1 MDFRHAAALRKY
13 ASGIFSAKAAAAMPR
28 GDAPCVAAK
37 MIENQKGSKLMKLFE
52 KRPVAAVIMV
62 LAILLG
68 IVMGQARKPDG
79 LGEASTAVVG
89 TYTYVYDHAG
99 VLTDKTMEHIDAVN
113 ESLFAQTGAQILIV
127 TVDTTGG
134 EDIVDYATNLGNR
147 YGVGSAERDNGLVI
161 VLALEDYTPSGLK
174 GDYGV
179 SGGDGLYAYGE
190 ELTDLLYAT
199 METDFA
205 AGRYDDGV
213 RETFDAYI
221 DWFADF
227 YGVTVRAGYIPPVR
241 ETYSTGTYYTQ
252 TTGAV
257 APSTGGVFV
266 SLVALLI
273 VLLIIWLILDRIRY
287 NRYRRRYL
295 MPGMGIPTRRNYP
308 IFWGRPRRIRPI
320 VPPPRHRPEPPRN
333 NRPPRGGGFG
343 GGSFGGGFGG
353 SRGGSS
359 RGSFGGGSF
368 GSGFG
373 GSRGGSSRSGSSF
386 GGSRSGRSSFGGGSF
401 GGGFGGSRGG
411 SFGGSRGGGSRG
423 GGFGG
428 RR

>member
-1 MDFRHAAALRKY
+1 
-13 ASGIFSAKAAAAMPR
+13 
-28 GDAPCVAAK
+28 
-37 MIENQKGSKLMKLFE
+37 MKLFE
-52 KRPVAAVIMV
+52 KRPVAAVVMV
-62 LAILLG
+62 LAIIAGILL
-68 IVMGQARKPDG
+68 GQARKPDD
-79 LGEASTAVVG
+79 LGQASTAVVG

-99 VLTDKTMEHIDAVN
+99 VLTDDTMEHIDAVN
-113 ESLFAQTGAQILIV
+113 ESLFAQTGAQIMVV
-127 TVDTTGG
+127 TVDSTDGV
-134 EDIVDYATNLGNR
+134 DIVDYATKLGNQ
-147 YGVGSAERDNGLVI
+147 YGVGSAERDNGIVI
-161 VLALEDYTPSGLK
+161 VLALEDYTPSGLL

-179 SGGDGLYAYGE
+179 SGGDGLYAYGG

-227 YGVTVRAGYIPPVR
+227 YGVTIRAGYIPPVR
-241 ETYSTGTYYTQ
+241 ETYSSGDYYTETTGT
-252 TTGAV
+252 V
-257 APSTGGVFV
+257 AADSGSALV
-266 SLVALLI
+266 SIVMLVIL
-273 VLLIIWLILDRIRY
+273 LLIIWVILDRIRY

-295 MPGMGIPTRRNYP
+295 MPGMVIPTVRYYP
-308 IFWGRPRRIRPI
+308 VFWGRPRRVRPVRP
-320 VPPPRHRPEPPRN
+320 VPPPRPPRN
-333 NRPPRGGGFG
+333 NKPPRGGFG

-353 SRGGSS
+353 SRGGSTRSNSS

-373 GSRGGSSRSGSSF
+373 GSRGGSSF
-386 GGSRSGRSSFGGGSF
+386 GGRSSRGGSFGGGGSF
-401 GGGFGGSRGG
+401 GRGFGGNRGGGFGGSRGG
-411 SFGGSRGGGSRG
+411 SR

>member
-1 MDFRHAAALRKY
+1 
-13 ASGIFSAKAAAAMPR
+13 
-28 GDAPCVAAK
+28 
-37 MIENQKGSKLMKLFE
+37 MKLFE
-52 KRPVAAVIMV
+52 KRPVAAVVMV
-62 LAILLG
+62 LAIIAGILL
-68 IVMGQARKPDG
+68 GQARKPDD
-79 LGEASTAVVG
+79 LGQASTAVVG

-99 VLTDKTMEHIDAVN
+99 VLTDDTMEHIDAVN
-113 ESLFAQTGAQILIV
+113 ESLFAQTGAQIMVV
-127 TVDTTGG
+127 TVDSTDGV
-134 EDIVDYATNLGNR
+134 DIVDYATKLGNQ
-147 YGVGSAERDNGLVI
+147 YGVGSAERDNGIVI
-161 VLALEDYTPSGLK
+161 VLALEDYTPSGLL

-179 SGGDGLYAYGE
+179 SGGDGLYAYGG

-227 YGVTVRAGYIPPVR
+227 YGVTIRAGYIPPVR
-241 ETYSTGTYYTQ
+241 ETYSSGDYYTETTGT
-252 TTGAV
+252 V
-257 APSTGGVFV
+257 AADSGSALV
-266 SLVALLI
+266 SIVMLVIL
-273 VLLIIWLILDRIRY
+273 LLIIWVILDRIRY

-295 MPGMGIPTRRNYP
+295 MPGMGIPTVRYYP
-308 IFWGRPRRIRPI
+308 VFWGRPRRVRPVRP
-320 VPPPRHRPEPPRN
+320 VPPPRPPRN
-333 NRPPRGGGFG
+333 NKPPRGGFG

-353 SRGGSS
+353 SRGGSTRSNSS

-373 GSRGGSSRSGSSF
+373 GSRGGSSF
-386 GGSRSGRSSFGGGSF
+386 GGRSSRGGSFGGGGSF
-401 GGGFGGSRGG
+401 GRGFGGNRGGGFGGSRGG
-411 SFGGSRGGGSRG
+411 SR

>member
-1 MDFRHAAALRKY
+1 
-13 ASGIFSAKAAAAMPR
+13 
-28 GDAPCVAAK
+28 
-37 MIENQKGSKLMKLFE
+37 MKLFE
-52 KRPVAAVIMV
+52 KRPVAVVVMV
-62 LAILLG
+62 LAIVVG
-68 IVMGQARKPDG
+68 IVLGQARKPDD
-79 LGEASTAVVG
+79 LGQASTAVVG

-99 VLTDKTMEHIDAVN
+99 VLTDDTMEHIDAVN
-113 ESLFAQTGAQILIV
+113 ESLFAQTGAQIMVV
-127 TVDTTGG
+127 TVDSTEGVN
-134 EDIVDYATNLGNR
+134 IVDYATKLGNQ
-147 YGVGSAERDNGLVI
+147 YGVGSAERNNGLVI

-227 YGVTVRAGYIPPVR
+227 YGVTIRAGYVPAVQ
-241 ETYSTGTYYTQ
+241 ENYSTGNYYTQ
-252 TTGAV
+252 TTGTV
-257 APSTGGVFV
+257 APAAGSVLGSIVM
-266 SLVALLI
+266 LVI
-273 VLLIIWLILDRIRY
+273 VLLVIWVILDRIRY

-295 MPGMGIPTRRNYP
+295 MPGMGIPTVRYYP
-308 IFWGRPRRIRPI
+308 VFWGRPRRRR
-320 VPPPRHRPEPPRN
+320 PPPSPPRRNPPRN
-333 NRPPRGGGFG
+333 KPPRGGGFG

-359 RGSFGGGSF
+359 RSSSSRGSFGGGSF

-373 GSRGGSSRSGSSF
+373 GSRGGSSF
-386 GGSRSGRSSFGGGSF
+386 GGRSSRGGFGGGGSF

-411 SFGGSRGGGSRG
+411 GFGGSRGGG
-423 GGFGG
+423 GFGG

>member
-1 MDFRHAAALRKY
+1 
-13 ASGIFSAKAAAAMPR
+13 
-28 GDAPCVAAK
+28 
-37 MIENQKGSKLMKLFE
+37 MKLFE

-62 LAILLG
+62 LAIVLG

-79 LGEASTAVVG
+79 LGEASTTVVG

-99 VLTDKTMEHIDAVN
+99 VLTDDTMEHIDAVN

-127 TVDTTGG
+127 TADSTDGV
-134 EDIVDYATNLGNR
+134 DIVDYATKLGNQ

-179 SGGDGLYAYGE
+179 SGGDGLYDYGA

-213 RETFDAYI
+213 RETFDAYV

-227 YGVTVRAGYIPPVR
+227 YGVTVRAGYVPAVR
-241 ETYSTGTYYTQ
+241 ENYSTGSYYTQ
-252 TTGAV
+252 TTGTV
-257 APSTGGVFV
+257 APAMGSVFV
-266 SLVALLI
+266 SIVMLVI
-273 VLLIIWLILDRIRY
+273 VLLIIWVILDRIRY

-295 MPGMGIPTRRNYP
+295 MPGMGIPTRRYYP
-308 IFWGRPRRIRPI
+308 IFWGRPRRVRPI
-320 VPPPRHRPEPPRN
+320 APPPRRNPPPPRN

-353 SRGGSS
+353 SRGSASRSS

-373 GSRGGSSRSGSSF
+373 GSRGGSSRGGSSF
-386 GGSRSGRSSFGGGSF
+386 GGRSSRGGFGGGGSF

-411 SFGGSRGGGSRG
+411 GSFGGSRGGG
-423 GGFGG
+423 GFGG

>member
-1 MDFRHAAALRKY
+1 
-13 ASGIFSAKAAAAMPR
+13 
-28 GDAPCVAAK
+28 
-37 MIENQKGSKLMKLFE
+37 MKLFE
-52 KRPVAAVIMV
+52 KRPVAAAVMV
-62 LAILLG
+62 VAILAG
-68 IVMGQARKPDG
+68 ILLGQARKPDG

-99 VLTDKTMEHIDAVN
+99 VLTDGTMEHIDAVN

-127 TVDTTGG
+127 TVDSTDGM
-134 EDIVDYATNLGNR
+134 DIVDYATDLGNQ

-161 VLALEDYTPSGLK
+161 VLALEDYTPSGLL

-199 METDFA
+199 MEKDFA

-213 RETFDAYI
+213 RETFDAYV

-241 ETYSTGTYYTQ
+241 ETYSTGSYYTQ

-257 APSTGGVFV
+257 APAVGGVLV

-273 VLLIIWLILDRIRY
+273 VLLIVWVVLDRIRY

-295 MPGMGIPTRRNYP
+295 MPGMGIPTRRYYP
-308 IFWGRPRRIRPI
+308 IFWGRPRRVRP
-320 VPPPRHRPEPPRN
+320 VRSAPPPPRHNPPSPRN

-343 GGSFGGGFGG
+343 GGSLGGGFGG

-359 RGSFGGGSF
+359 RSSGSFGSRSSRGGFGGGSF

-373 GSRGGSSRSGSSF
+373 GSRGGSSR
-386 GGSRSGRSSFGGGSF
+386 GGFGGGSF
-401 GGGFGGSRGG
+401 GGSRGG
-411 SFGGSRGGGSRG
+411 GFGGSRGGGSRG
-423 GGFGG
+423 GFGG

>member
-1 MDFRHAAALRKY
+1 
-13 ASGIFSAKAAAAMPR
+13 
-28 GDAPCVAAK
+28 
-37 MIENQKGSKLMKLFE
+37 MKLFE
-52 KRPVAAVIMV
+52 KRPVAAVVMV
-62 LAILLG
+62 LAIVLG

-99 VLTDKTMEHIDAVN
+99 VLTDDTMEHIDAVN

-134 EDIVDYATNLGNR
+134 TDIVDYATNLGNQ
-147 YGVGSAERDNGLVI
+147 YGVGSAERDNGIVI

-221 DWFADF
+221 DWFSDF
-227 YGVTVRAGYIPPVR
+227 YGVTIRAGYVPPVR
-241 ETYSTGTYYTQ
+241 ETYSTGNYYTQ

-257 APSTGGVFV
+257 APAMGGVLV

-273 VLLIIWLILDRIRY
+273 VLLIVWMILDRIRY

-295 MPGMGIPTRRNYP
+295 MPGMGIPTRRYYP
-308 IFWGRPRRIRPI
+308 IFWGRPRRVRPI
-320 VPPPRHRPEPPRN
+320 VPPPRHNPPPPRN
-333 NRPPRGGGFG
+333 NRPPRGGGGIFG

-353 SRGGSS
+353 SRGGSSHSSSS

-373 GSRGGSSRSGSSF
+373 GSRGSSGRSSF
-386 GGSRSGRSSFGGGSF
+386 GGSRSR
-401 GGGFGGSRGG
+401 GGFGGGG
-411 SFGGSRGGGSRG
+411 SFGGSRGGGFGSSRGGSRG

>member
-1 MDFRHAAALRKY
+1 
-13 ASGIFSAKAAAAMPR
+13 
-28 GDAPCVAAK
+28 
-37 MIENQKGSKLMKLFE
+37 MKLFE

-62 LAILLG
+62 LAIVLG
-68 IVMGQARKPDG
+68 IVMGQARKPDD
-79 LGEASTAVVG
+79 LGQASTAVVG

-99 VLTDKTMEHIDAVN
+99 VLTDDTMEHIDAVN

-127 TVDTTGG
+127 TVDSTEGVN
-134 EDIVDYATNLGNR
+134 IVDYATKLGNQ
-147 YGVGSAERDNGLVI
+147 YGVGSAERNNGLVI

-227 YGVTVRAGYIPPVR
+227 YGVTIRAGYVPAVQ
-241 ETYSTGTYYTQ
+241 ETYSTGNYYTQ
-252 TTGAV
+252 TTGTV
-257 APSTGGVFV
+257 APAAGSVFFSIV
-266 SLVALLI
+266 MLVI
-273 VLLIIWLILDRIRY
+273 VLLILWVILDRIRY

-295 MPGMGIPTRRNYP
+295 MPGMGIPTRRYYP
-308 IFWGRPRRIRPI
+308 IFWGRPRRRRPP
-320 VPPPRHRPEPPRN
+320 PPPRRNPPPRN

-343 GGSFGGGFGG
+343 GGSFGGFGG
-353 SRGGSS
+353 SRGGSSHSS

-373 GSRGGSSRSGSSF
+373 GSRGGSSF
-386 GGSRSGRSSFGGGSF
+386 GGRSSRGGFGGGGSF

-411 SFGGSRGGGSRG
+411 SFGGSRGGG
-423 GGFGG
+423 FGG